1 MVENRMLTKT
11 CVPPQLSLLLNGISQ
26 LPLWLD
32 VAMHL
37 SPDQKRVGTSDM
49 SPYKPGR
56 KPAFPSAYSGDGH
69 FVTVDQ

>member
-1 MVENRMLTKT
+1 MLTKT

-37 SPDQKRVGTSDM
+37 SPDQKRVGTGDM

-56 KPAFPSAYSGDGH
+56 ITLLLSLLP
-69 FVTVDQ
+69 TVVMATS